1 MCFEMF
7 LPAVNGGQTFIPKR
21 DCKKCVCVW
30 VPHDHVDAENDD
42 DGENDSVADD
52 DVEGSGWVAGW

>member
-1 MCFEMF
+1 MVDKH
-7 LPAVNGGQTFIPKR
+7 LYLKGIKGIV
-21 DCKKCVCVW
+21 KCVCVW